1 MTAPWWWERH
11 RGYISL
17 DVQAFLWSRNK
28 GMRNLNNLVDMP
40 ERMWLSSAQGINN
53 SNQIIAAAFNFN
65 DQTSKGLAYLLTP
78 VTIE

>member
-1 MTAPWWWERH
+1 
-11 RGYISL
+11 
-17 DVQAFLWSRNK
+17 
-28 GMRNLNNLVDMP
+28 MRNLNNLVDMP